1 MFEGHHAGAGA
12 MTVSGAINKTFFLLV
27 LAFFAASFTW
37 RMTYTNPGAA
47 QGFMILGIIGGLIT
61 ALITVFSKTSARFT
75 SPLYAVFEGLLL
87 GALSAMYNMAY
98 GGIVV
103 QALLLTFMTA
113 GSMLFLYKTGIIKVT
128 DKFRAGIVAATMG
141 ICFAYLI
148 SFVLSIFG
156 LVPAIS
162 SSGPFGIGFSVVVV
176 IIAALNLTLD
186 FDMIVKGA
194 DAKAPEYFEWYC
206 AFALL
211 VTLVWLY
218 IEILHLLAK
227 LQRRD

>member
-1 MFEGHHAGAGA
+1 
-12 MTVSGAINKTFFLLV
+12 
-27 LAFFAASFTW
+27 
-37 RMTYTNPGAA
+37 
-47 QGFMILGIIGGLIT
+47 
-61 ALITVFSKTSARFT
+61 
-75 SPLYAVFEGLLL
+75 
-87 GALSAMYNMAY
+87 
-98 GGIVV
+98 
-103 QALLLTFMTA
+103 
-113 GSMLFLYKTGIIKVT
+113 LYKTGIIKVT